1 MGEYGI
7 NPIFQVRICEAQRS
21 KVACNKAKQLESELR
36 QSTTFAYYAV

>member
-21 KVACNKAKQLESELR
+21 KVVCNKAKQLESELR
-36 QSTTFAYYAV
+36 QFTTFAYYTV